1 MGFLDRIR
9 RLEDERKTD
18 LGQGDDLT
26 AGDPT
31 SLTWLERQRR
41 ELRAFDGTIVRTAQD
56 VANNR
61 YWGEYVA
68 AVMKDFRTQAQKQS
82 EGTATPAFTAA
93 MEKRREKLFRKYG
106 KESRRAK
113 GKKK

>member
-41 ELRAFDGTIVRTAQD
+41 ELRAFDGTIVRTALD
-56 VANNR
+56 ISNNKHYVGYVGAWMA
-61 YWGEYVA
+61 YW
-68 AVMKDFRTQAQKQS
+68 QKQARKQPDGPS
-82 EGTATPAFTAA
+82 SPAFILA
-93 MEKRREKLFRKYG
+93 MAKRREKLFRQRG